1 MSHGGGVN
9 AELLLLK
16 KAVSVGSYQHYH
28 LLSGA
33 DLPIKTQ
40 EQIVSFFEANKP
52 YTFRYSEFD
61 ELCESEMFFARKF
74 DASVDSEIINF
85 NKEKVLE

>member
-1 MSHGGGVN
+1 MCHMGGWGVN

-40 EQIVSFFEANKP
+40 EQIVSFFEANK
-52 YTFRYSEFD
+52 D
-61 ELCESEMFFARKF
+61 
-74 DASVDSEIINF
+74 
-85 NKEKVLE
+85 KENIPIYILL

>member
-1 MSHGGGVN
+1 MDKKNQVYDAGMVTSHIKESAVYHVERTCVTWGVGGVN

-40 EQIVSFFEANKP
+40 EQIVSFFEANK
-52 YTFRYSEFD
+52 D
-61 ELCESEMFFARKF
+61 
-74 DASVDSEIINF
+74 
-85 NKEKVLE
+85 KENIPIYILL

>member
-1 MSHGGGVN
+1 VFLQT
-9 AELLLLK
+9 LLIAFPYIDNL
-16 KAVSVGSYQHYH
+16 YH
-28 LLSGA
+28 KEFDN
-33 DLPIKTQ
+33 DLHAIMRLIDWKRG
-40 EQIVSFFEANKP
+40 KP

>member
-1 MSHGGGVN
+1 MDKKNQVYDAGMVTSHIKESAVYHVERTCGVN

-40 EQIVSFFEANKP
+40 EQIVSFFEANK
-52 YTFRYSEFD
+52 D
-61 ELCESEMFFARKF
+61 
-74 DASVDSEIINF
+74 
-85 NKEKVLE
+85 KENIPIYILL

>member
-1 MSHGGGVN
+1 MDKKNQVYDAGMVTSHIKESAVYHVERTCVTWVN

-40 EQIVSFFEANKP
+40 EQIVSFFEANK
-52 YTFRYSEFD
+52 D
-61 ELCESEMFFARKF
+61 
-74 DASVDSEIINF
+74 
-85 NKEKVLE
+85 KENIPIYILL